1 MPTNFGGRQRKPRK
15 EKVDTH
21 EIESVRVRFRDDIL
35 IQPLARKIYIYR
47 RKIIAPGTYEIVVE
61 GWKDVWMCQIYP
73 LDDNV
78 EELMLWSMVL

>member
-21 EIESVRVRFRDDIL
+21 EIESVRVRFGDDIL
-35 IQPLARKIYIYR
+35 IQFLARKIYWLE
-47 RKIIAPGTYEIVVE
+47 IIVRPLGTYEIVVE

>member
-35 IQPLARKIYIYR
+35 IQFLARKIYRLKMIV
-47 RKIIAPGTYEIVVE
+47 IVGAYEIVVE
-61 GWKDVWMCQIYP
+61 GWKDVWMCQIFP

-78 EELMLWSMVL
+78 EELMLWSIVL

>member
-1 MPTNFGGRQRKPRK
+1 MPTNFEGRQRKPRK

-35 IQPLARKIYIYR
+35 IQPLASKIYR
-47 RKIIAPGTYEIVVE
+47 RKNIVRLGTYEIVVE